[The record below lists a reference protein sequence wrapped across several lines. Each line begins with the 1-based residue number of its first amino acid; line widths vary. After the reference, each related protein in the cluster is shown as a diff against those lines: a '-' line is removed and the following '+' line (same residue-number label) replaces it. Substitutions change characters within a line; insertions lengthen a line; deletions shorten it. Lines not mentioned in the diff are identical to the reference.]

1 MAYSAIDIV
10 AGETI
15 EESWGDKIESHLER
29 LGAYRGMVESAAN
42 LPDVS
47 TLDEG
52 DWYILKTEQ
61 QIRMCINGA
70 YVTLK
75 FPPAPHANES
85 HSTQMATSAELSS
98 HSGNTSNPHS
108 TTKSQVGLGSVE
120 NYGIASQAEAE
131 AGTATNKYL
140 TPLRVKQAIL
150 ALQSVKSVAGKTG
163 YVTLVKADVGLSNVE
178 NYGIASQAEAEA
190 GTVTNKYITPER
202 AKQAVIALQSVKSVA
217 GKTGDVTLS
226 KADIGLSNV
235 ENYGVASEIDAQNA
249 SSNEKYMTPLR
260 VKNLLDADPRLT
272 VEKTRTIT
280 LSVSDPYGGSDG
292 DIWIKYGV

>member
-131 AGTATNKYL
+131 AGT
-140 TPLRVKQAIL
+140 
-150 ALQSVKSVAGKTG
+150 
-163 YVTLVKADVGLSNVE
+163 
-178 NYGIASQAEAEA
+178 
-190 GTVTNKYITPER
+190 VTNKYITPER

-292 DIWIKYGV
+292 DVWLKYLV